1 MKKLKKILL
10 INWLYFS
17 KEIIEVG
24 DVNFLT
30 GKNGAGKSTVID
42 ALQIVLLGE
51 TNARNFNLAANERS
65 QRTLDGYLRADM
77 DENNPYSRRGKDFS
91 TYIACEF
98 EDDAEHSSFVNGV
111 MFDCRSDGSPPRP
124 FLYLRRKTAGKLLCR
139 GRRGDG
145 YSRSAQIPQ
154 AEFLPRRGV
163 RYPVGVPPQHALA
176 VERTQ
181 RAGAPHD
188 EKGGVIPPDC
198 GIQQFITENICD
210 IPDKPISKCHAAEHP
225 QLQAARAA
233 GAAAGGKTDRAA
245 GDQHAIPRNDALGG
259 SLARAVLPCAVGA
272 KGGHAGAR
280 STAAS
285 RKSETACP
293 S

>member
-91 TYIACEF
+91 TYIVCEF
-98 EDDAEHSSFVNGV
+98 EDDVEHAVTAAATTNSLSMSEN
-111 MFDCRSDGSPPRP
+111 C
-124 FLYLRRKTAGKLLCR
+124 RKTALSR
-139 GRRGDG
+139 TARRWIFTTCANSS
-145 YSRSAQIPQ
+145 SRISPAPRCTIPS
-154 AEFLPRRGV
+154 G
-163 RYPVGVPPQHALA
+163 
-176 VERTQ
+176 
-181 RAGAPHD
+181 
-188 EKGGVIPPDC
+188 
-198 GIQQFITENICD
+198 
-210 IPDKPISKCHAAEHP
+210 
-225 QLQAARAA
+225 
-233 GAAAGGKTDRAA
+233 
-245 GDQHAIPRNDALGG
+245 
-259 SLARAVLPCAVGA
+259 
-272 KGGHAGAR
+272 
-280 STAAS
+280 STAAICS
-285 RKSETACP
+285 RGGTCTTSRCSA
-293 S
+293 